1 MGRTIQFVNIKES
14 NRTEAMIN
22 INTEEA
28 HGYNDSLIILQL
40 WQLVLV
46 FHRRQYT
53 RSFVKFCTP

>member
-1 MGRTIQFVNIKES
+1 MGRIIQFVNIKES
-14 NRTEAMIN
+14 NRTDAMIN

-46 FHRRQYT
+46 FHRRQ
-53 RSFVKFCTP
+53 